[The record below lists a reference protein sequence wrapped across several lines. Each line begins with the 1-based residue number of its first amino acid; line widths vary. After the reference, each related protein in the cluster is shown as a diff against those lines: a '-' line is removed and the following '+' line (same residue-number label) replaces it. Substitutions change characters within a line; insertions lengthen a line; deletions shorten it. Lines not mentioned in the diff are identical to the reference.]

1 MEKKRLRVKSEITKK
16 GKPPMILKTQR
27 SAVARFGRRLLGAG
41 LTTGTGGNLSWCD
54 RRRGLIAVSPSGV
67 AYDETTAADVTVVDL
82 DGRRVDGRR
91 TPSSELPFHLALYRH
106 RPDVAAVVHTHSVYA
121 TTLACLH
128 WEIPAVHYLVGF
140 AGRKVPLAPYA
151 TYGTEALARNVVE
164 SIGGAGAVLLANHG
178 MIAVGPDLERAFAVA
193 EEIELVARIYYQA
206 KTVGTPCILPDDEME
221 RVIERFKSYGKTP
234 VPGRRGCGTD

>member
-1 MEKKRLRVKSEITKK
+1 MMLKNKRAT
-16 GKPPMILKTQR
+16 
-27 SAVARFGRRLLGAG
+27 VARLGKRMLAAG

-67 AYDETTAADVTVVDL
+67 AYDRMTAADVAVVDL
-82 DGRRVDGRR
+82 EGRRMDGDLA
-91 TPSSELPFHLALYRH
+91 PSSELPFHLALYRH

-140 AGRKVPLAPYA
+140 AGPKVPLAAYA
-151 TYGTEALARNVVE
+151 TYGTEALARNVVDA
-164 SIGGAGAVLLANHG
+164 IGSSNAVLLANHG
-178 MIAVGPDLERAFAVA
+178 MIAVGADLEKAFAVA

-206 KTVGTPCILPDDEME
+206 KAVGTPQILPEDEMQ
-221 RVIERFKSYGKTP
+221 RVMARFRSYGKKPLEERPQTAQNSLKI
-234 VPGRRGCGTD
+234 RARGCPGA